1 MHCNTINNSHGVGL
15 GTTISR
21 HVPVFFFTP
30 HTAKHNQNRGLVQ
43 LKQRIFNCLFL
54 LFYMGGNH
62 IAVRVKVLRSGVNIN
77 ETSLKYAQCTHYVLC
92 PVDQSFIIIP

>member
-1 MHCNTINNSHGVGL
+1 
-15 GTTISR
+15 
-21 HVPVFFFTP
+21 
-30 HTAKHNQNRGLVQ
+30 
-43 LKQRIFNCLFL
+43 
-54 LFYMGGNH
+54 MGGNH